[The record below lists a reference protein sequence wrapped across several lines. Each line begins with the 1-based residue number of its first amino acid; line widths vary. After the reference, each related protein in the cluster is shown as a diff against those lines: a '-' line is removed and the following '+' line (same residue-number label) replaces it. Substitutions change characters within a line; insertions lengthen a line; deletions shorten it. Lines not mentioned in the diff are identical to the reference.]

1 VMAASVMLAIFLK
14 DLSRVF
20 DLTGSI
26 AAYPIDFVFPAVCY
40 AKVMFYDETSEE
52 EESFFRRRQ
61 KGCLGKMKRLMV
73 PQMIP
78 VVLMTV
84 IAMVS
89 SVISLYVTITD
100 EFLNAD
106 H

>member
-1 VMAASVMLAIFLK
+1 VLAASAVVAIFL
-14 DLSRVF
+14 DLSKVF
-20 DLTGSI
+20 DLTGAI

-40 AKVMFYDETSEE
+40 AKVVFYDDKEGD
-52 EESFFRRRQ
+52 ESLITKRVGFW
-61 KGCLGKMKRLMV
+61 KKAKRLVV

-78 VVLMTV
+78 VVLMTIV
-84 IAMVS
+84 ALGA

-100 EFLNAD
+100 EFLGA

>member
-1 VMAASVMLAIFLK
+1 VMAASAAVAVFLK

-40 AKVMFYDETSEE
+40 AKVMFYDESEE
-52 EESFFRRRQ
+52 DESFFRRRQ
-61 KGCLGKMKRLMV
+61 KGCMGKMKKLMI

-78 VVLMTV
+78 VVLMSV
-84 IAMVS
+84 IAMAS

-106 H
+106 N